1 MNAGSRRGV
10 ACPPLQRVLAEA
22 GPQLLPSPPAAKSFS
37 GWEGDPRELAS
48 NQPPIPFN
56 GDRPGSMQDSPGA
69 AAGQERAHSRPA
81 QQWLKEGGPA
91 SLGWGTGWGA
101 CVCAC
106 ACPVTSLARLGPGR
120 AGPGAGRRP
129 SPWGWAALGRAAP
142 WRLAC
147 CGPQRCGGRAR
158 RGSCPSSW
166 PEPAWSG

>member
-1 MNAGSRRGV
+1 MQAAGVGW
-10 ACPPLQRVLAEA
+10 PVLPSK
-22 GPQLLPSPPAAKSFS
+22 GSWLKLDHSCFLLPQQLNLSQGGK
-37 GWEGDPRELAS
+37 G
-48 NQPPIPFN
+48 I
-56 GDRPGSMQDSPGA
+56 PGSWLQTSHPFPLTGQDPEVCRTHQ
-69 AAGQERAHSRPA
+69 GQQRGRREPTSRPA

-101 CVCAC
+101 CACAC

-129 SPWGWAALGRAAP
+129 SPWGWAALGRAPP